1 MKRLLLSA
9 LFMVT
14 LAACASPL
22 AKQETPQQAL
32 SAASQRSTQLKSAK
46 FDLQGHVSMNF
57 PPQLSQMLGQSGT
70 GAGSLALD
78 LSGNGEAQF
87 PDRYHALIT
96 AKLAGLSVTTEVIV
110 VGSQAYVKN
119 PLSGKWE
126 ISTAA
131 KGVASQLNEPDPLS
145 YAQLRSNVKTIT
157 DLGDTTLDNTTVH
170 HYHLTLDKDKLSA
183 SLTKS
188 GAKNAQA
195 LAAIKQILDS
205 GSLTV
210 DVQFGKDDHLVR
222 EVATDADYTVDLA
235 SLMGALGAP
244 ASASSSALPAGA
256 SIHATAHV
264 VVHYSDFDSP
274 ITISIPT
281 VG

>member
-1 MKRLLLSA
+1 MKRVLLSA
-9 LFMVT
+9 LMMVT
-14 LAACASPL
+14 LAACASPF

-57 PPQLSQMLGQSGT
+57 PPELSQALGQSGSGT
-70 GAGSLALD
+70 GSLALD

-87 PDRYHALIT
+87 PDRYHAMIN
-96 AKLAGLSVTTEVIV
+96 AKLSGLSVNTEVIV

-119 PLSGKWE
+119 PLNGKWE
-126 ISTAA
+126 VSTESA
-131 KGVASQLNEPDPLS
+131 GVASRLNEPDPLS
-145 YAQLRSNVKTIT
+145 YAQLLTNVKTIS

-170 HYHLTLDKDKLSA
+170 HYHLTLDKDKLTA
-183 SLTKS
+183 SLTKA
-188 GAKNAQA
+188 GVTNAQA

-205 GSLTV
+205 GTMTV
-210 DVQFGKDDHLVR
+210 DVWFGRDDHLVR
-222 EVATDADYTVDLA
+222 RVATDADYSVDLA
-235 SLMGALGAP
+235 SIMGALGG
-244 ASASSSALPAGA
+244 SSGGGSRLPAGM